1 MAFFPDNKGL
11 IHGLL
16 PALEFAP
23 NVPVGQ
29 AQRLCSGPNGAV
41 LTDRI
46 QQVHERVAQWAEPVA
61 WLGFGM
67 VRAPAVGKVDVLHTC
82 ECASNR
88 DATYAFH
95 FIADIPYAI
104 GCLCQLA

>member
-29 AQRLCSGPNGAV
+29 AQRLCGRADGAG
-41 LTDRI
+41 LTHRI
-46 QQVHERVAQWAEPVA
+46 QQVHEWIAQRTEPVA
-61 WLGFGM
+61 RLGFGV
-67 VRAPAVGKVDVLHTC
+67 VRAPAVGKIDVLHKK

-88 DATYAFH
+88 AGTYALD
-95 FIADIPYAI
+95 FIADIPHSS
-104 GCLCQLA
+104 